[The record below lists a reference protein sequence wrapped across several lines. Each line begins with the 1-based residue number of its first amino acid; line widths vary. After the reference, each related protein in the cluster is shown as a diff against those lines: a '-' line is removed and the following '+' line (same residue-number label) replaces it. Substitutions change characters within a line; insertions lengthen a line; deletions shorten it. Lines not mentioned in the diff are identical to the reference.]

1 MIQTLG
7 ISLIIGLIGYFILD
21 IFVDGVL
28 QDPFAKTVVY
38 IFQRLGLDEVG
49 AIQLYRLIFWKNKA
63 LIVGVDFLYC
73 LSSVFILE
81 CPSSPRIC
89 DRLRREFR

>member
-7 ISLIIGLIGYFILD
+7 ISIIVALIGYFILD

-38 IFQRLGLDEVG
+38 GHAGDRSDSSVQ
-49 AIQLYRLIFWKNKA
+49 A
-63 LIVGVDFLYC
+63 DFLA
-73 LSSVFILE
+73 E
-81 CPSSPRIC
+81 
-89 DRLRREFR
+89 